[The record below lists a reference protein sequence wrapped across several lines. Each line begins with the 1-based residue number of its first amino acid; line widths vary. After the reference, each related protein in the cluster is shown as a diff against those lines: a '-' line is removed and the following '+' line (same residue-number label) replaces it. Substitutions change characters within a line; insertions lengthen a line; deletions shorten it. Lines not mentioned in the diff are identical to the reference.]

1 MSGMESIVE
10 NWWNEGNGAYGPP
23 AYNPLKKTVGAAS
36 IHYHYWKGNINNSWA
51 LWMIGGIAAL
61 NQWIELLFMPA
72 KRENKLIN

>member
-36 IHYHYWKGNINNSWA
+36 IHKPQINKFN
-51 LWMIGGIAAL
+51 GVEL
-61 NQWIELLFMPA
+61 NLNWFVGVVHFIIITGKE
-72 KRENKLIN
+72 I